1 MPNVSTDA
9 YGAAYWQYVN
19 GLSGG
24 ANNFSAN
31 LREQIRKR
39 RYLTRFVDSYS
50 LAPSVDCWVHTGDF
64 GGSLRACL
72 QLFEAQGGRVD
83 WHAPAL
89 AKVLAASD
97 DAVAGH
103 ARAPPAAPPP
113 PPSTSASANKNI
125 PGGSQL
131 AHHQPCRFY
140 FPDDL
145 KREIEVTYEPFYRAF
160 RWPGCCEGSSQ
171 MLVGWSSN
179 GSARVVRA

>member
-72 QLFEAQGGRVD
+72 KLFEAQGGRVD
-83 WHAPAL
+83 WHSSRALKEAL
-89 AKVLAASD
+89 AAAGD
-97 DAVAGH
+97 AGH
-103 ARAPPAAPPP
+103 ARAPHTAHRRSSSPHTHGRRLRKNAPG
-113 PPSTSASANKNI
+113 K
-125 PGGSQL
+125 L
-131 AHHQPCRFY
+131 
-140 FPDDL
+140 
-145 KREIEVTYEPFYRAF
+145 VT
-160 RWPGCCEGSSQ
+160 
-171 MLVGWSSN
+171 
-179 GSARVVRA
+179 